1 MTEPDV
7 ALTDFGLALE
17 CGVLT
22 VLLLRRPARP
32 AEPLRAWFL
41 VFFSS
46 AGLAALLGGVVHG
59 FLLDAPAQLVDS
71 LWLMIVVAAGLTA
84 LSCWA
89 IGAKL
94 LFNERTARRV
104 LLLAIVLFAAYLLVV
119 LFVSPSFRVVV
130 VNSTAAAVFLLIA
143 YLGAYRRSRCRELL
157 WGVAGIALMLLA
169 GAIQESGLDLHPRF
183 THNALY
189 HVVVAIALYLIFRSM
204 PALCLLQAGGDKP
217 RPYPASAGGDGV

>member
-17 CGVLT
+17 SGVLT
-22 VLLLRRPARP
+22 VLLLRRRAPP
-32 AEPLRAWFL
+32 GEPLRFWFL

-71 LWLMIVVAAGLTA
+71 LWLMIVVATGLTA

-89 IGAKL
+89 IGARILFHEKAVRLVFFMTL
-94 LFNERTARRV
+94 L
-104 LLLAIVLFAAYLLVV
+104 LFAAYLVVV

-130 VNSTAAAVFLLIA
+130 VNSTAAAAFLLIG
-143 YLGAYRRSRCRELL
+143 YLGAYRRTRRPELT
-157 WGVAGIALMLLA
+157 WGIAGIALILLA
-169 GAIQESGLDLHPRF
+169 GALQESGLDLHPRF
-183 THNALY
+183 THNAFY
-189 HVVVAIALYLIFRSM
+189 HVVVGIALYQIFLST
-204 PALCLLQAGGDKP
+204 PAGL
-217 RPYPASAGGDGV
+217 SAKS